1 MSIAKEGGPRHV
13 RALGNLHS
21 RQRRMASRRR
31 VNRFTGFIPE
41 PWRGF
46 VSQRIC
52 RRTRHTTI
60 QKSGG
65 NAGSQGATCH
75 APASPGDG
83 VATHRLSLRRRN
95 AAILRRLP

>member
-1 MSIAKEGGPRHV
+1 M

-60 QKSGG
+60 QKSLGKYG
-65 NAGSQGATCH
+65 FAGVTCH
-75 APASPGDG
+75 ARACPVDG
-83 VATHRLSLRRRN
+83 MATHRLSLRRRN

>member
-1 MSIAKEGGPRHV
+1 M

-60 QKSGG
+60 QKSLGKCG
-65 NAGSQGATCH
+65 FAGVTCH
-75 APASPGDG
+75 APACPGDG

>member
-1 MSIAKEGGPRHV
+1 M

-65 NAGSQGATCH
+65 KCGFAGATCRP
-75 APASPGDG
+75 APAMAWPRTASRFG
-83 VATHRLSLRRRN
+83 AETRRYY
-95 AAILRRLP
+95 AACRDNPPDCR